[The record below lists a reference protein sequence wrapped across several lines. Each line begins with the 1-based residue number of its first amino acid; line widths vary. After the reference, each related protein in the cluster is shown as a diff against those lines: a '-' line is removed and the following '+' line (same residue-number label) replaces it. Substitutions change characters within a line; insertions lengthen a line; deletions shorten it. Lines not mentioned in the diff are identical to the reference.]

1 MIKIDRYTLWTTFIT
16 VIGSLV
22 LLSII
27 ETFFTFLNELS
38 DVSEDGLKVSDVLLY
53 LTYDL
58 PMRVNRM
65 IPMGLLLGILIGM
78 GQLAST
84 NELTVMRAAGLS
96 KFRILW
102 GAIITVIIISIFSM
116 FLSESIIPKSS
127 VKAES
132 YQNKQN
138 GLDNIQA
145 GFWAISGAEI
155 LNVAAIQ
162 NGNLKNIMLF
172 DIKDQRISE
181 IIEAPDASL
190 NRRDWMMSEVV
201 TTVINSEGIERSTE
215 AHRLFPNLIDQ
226 KILDALVAKPENLT
240 IKNLWRFI
248 RYMDGNGLDSAEYRL
263 AFWTK
268 IFSPLM
274 NFVMLIIVAPLI
286 FSQNRQGNLGMRI
299 FLGIMIGLIIYLT
312 SRILSHTILVF
323 GYPPIAGAVL
333 PIIMALLIAFILFKF
348 VASK

>member
-1 MIKIDRYTLWTTFIT
+1 MIKLDRYTLWVTLLT
-16 VIGSLV
+16 VIGSLI

-27 ETFFTFLNELS
+27 ETFFTFLNELGEN
-38 DVSEDGLKVSDVLLY
+38 DVNITNILLY

-58 PMRVNRM
+58 PMRLNRM

-102 GAIITVIIISIFSM
+102 GAIITVILMSMLSI
-116 FLSESIIPKSS
+116 FLSEGIIPYSS
-127 VKAES
+127 VKAEN
-132 YQNKQN
+132 YQNKSA
-138 GLDNIQA
+138 GSDNIQP
-145 GFWAISGAEI
+145 GFWAISGSEV
-155 LNVAAIQ
+155 LNVSSIQ
-162 NGNLKNIMLF
+162 NGDLKNITLF
-172 DIKDQRISE
+172 DIEGQTIKQIVR
-181 IIEAPDASL
+181 APDATL
-190 NRRDWMMSEVV
+190 DRRDWMMTDVV
-201 TTVINSEGIERSTE
+201 TTDITASEVTRKFEE
-215 AHRLFPNLIDQ
+215 NLVFPNLIEQ
-226 KILDALVAKPENLT
+226 RILDALISKPENLS
-240 IKNLWRFI
+240 IVNLWRFI
-248 RYMDGNGLDSAEYRL
+248 GYMENNGLDSSEYRL

-268 IFSPLM
+268 LVSPIM

-333 PIIMALLIAFILFKF
+333 PIIIALLIAFILFKF

>member
-1 MIKIDRYTLWTTFIT
+1 MIKLDRYTLWVTLLT
-16 VIGSLV
+16 VIGSLI

-27 ETFFTFLNELS
+27 ETFFTFLNELGEN
-38 DVSEDGLKVSDVLLY
+38 DVNITNILLY

-58 PMRVNRM
+58 PMRLNRM

-102 GAIITVIIISIFSM
+102 GAIITVILMSMLSI
-116 FLSESIIPKSS
+116 FLSEGIIPYSS
-127 VKAES
+127 VKAEN
-132 YQNKQN
+132 YQNKSA
-138 GLDNIQA
+138 GSDNIQP
-145 GFWAISGAEI
+145 GFWAISGSEV
-155 LNVAAIQ
+155 LNVSSIQ
-162 NGNLKNIMLF
+162 NGDLKNITLF
-172 DIKDQRISE
+172 DIEGQTIKQIVR
-181 IIEAPDASL
+181 APDATL
-190 NRRDWMMSEVV
+190 DRRDWMMTDVV
-201 TTVINSEGIERSTE
+201 TTDITASEVTRKFEE
-215 AHRLFPNLIDQ
+215 NLVFPNLIEQ
-226 KILDALVAKPENLT
+226 RILDALISKPENLS
-240 IKNLWRFI
+240 IVNLWRFI
-248 RYMDGNGLDSAEYRL
+248 GYMENNGLDSSEYRL

-268 IFSPLM
+268 LVSPIM

-286 FSQNRQGNLGMRI
+286 FSQNRQGNLGVRI

-333 PIIMALLIAFILFKF
+333 PIIIALLIAFILFKF